1 MSVALCWL
9 NPEINQDKLEKLRH
23 TTLQNLIL
31 DHYVKKN
38 ILDESFSN
46 LMNELKEK
54 REWLN
59 YTFGEFNFDF
69 FQEVN
74 NNDDYLNKEFD
85 KCFEIMDQICKLV
98 LKKYDIKERM
108 NLYIYDA
115 KGDDFIQTYL
125 SKDEQDSVVEFI
137 TKINFL
143 K

>member
-1 MSVALCWL
+1 MLAWL
-9 NPEINQDKLEKLRH
+9 NASWGKSRLEH
-23 TTLQNLIL
+23 NNCVLIKSDL
-31 DHYVKKN
+31 VV
-38 ILDESFSN
+38 S
-46 LMNELKEK
+46 
-54 REWLN
+54 
-59 YTFGEFNFDF
+59 G
-69 FQEVN
+69 
-74 NNDDYLNKEFD
+74 D

>member
-1 MSVALCWL
+1 
-9 NPEINQDKLEKLRH
+9 
-23 TTLQNLIL
+23 
-31 DHYVKKN
+31 
-38 ILDESFSN
+38 
-46 LMNELKEK
+46 MNELKEK